1 MRRANHLSELVIV
14 SIGTFAAALGGCKE
28 AGPES
33 DSRGRAAFGN
43 SPVEYK
49 GLPEVVVT
57 AQRPQSKTM
66 TLSTQGAGA
75 ASR

>member
-28 AGPES
+28 ADPES

-43 SPVEYK
+43 SAVASND
-49 GLPEVVVT
+49 LPEVVIS
-57 AQRPQSKTM
+57 APRPHSKTI
-66 TLSTQGAGA
+66 TLSAHGAGA